1 VSSLI
6 GDPEDKSLLGKI
18 FKSSNVLNSFGLIGI
33 LGLMILPVPPSF
45 LDVLLTFNVTFALVI
60 LLVTIYV
67 REPLEFS
74 VFPSLLLVVTL
85 FRLALNVASTRLILS
100 EAYAG
105 EVISSFGGFVVKGN
119 YVIGMVIFLII
130 VVIQFIVI
138 TKGAGRIAE
147 VAARFTLD
155 AMPGKQMSIDAD
167 LNTGLITEDEARER
181 RGKISREADFYGAM
195 DGASKFVRGDAIAGI
210 VITLINIIGG
220 LIIGIVQRG
229 MSASEAA
236 MTYTTLTVGDG
247 LVTQIPALIIS
258 TGAGMIVTRTT
269 SESNFGADVTS
280 QIFSYSKVLLIVS
293 ISLLGLGFVPGL
305 PILPFFIMGLIFMG
319 FFLLERKANPE
330 KEHKDKEKL
339 QEEQV
344 DPVEQDELYYVDRLE
359 VEIGYGLIPLVNQ
372 EMGGD
377 FLKRVTSIRKQAALE
392 LGLQIM
398 PIRIRDNLQLK
409 PNQYRIKL
417 KGVDIATDAVHIDRL
432 LAIGAGQTDDSISGL
447 ETRDPAFNM
456 PALWISREDADR
468 AEAVGYTVV
477 EPSAVIATHLNEIIH
492 RHADEIM
499 TRQDVKDLVERVRKY
514 APAVVDDLMP
524 DQINYAFLQQVLS
537 NLLRE
542 RVSIRDMVT
551 ILETIAYYIGQT
563 KDVDFISE
571 RIREALGRSIIDSY
585 LDPQDQLVVITA
597 HPGVEDVFLHA
608 MEESSQKNVVELP
621 PEFTRELLESVGDE
635 VGKVNKMTLQPV
647 VLCSSQIRLA
657 FKRFV
662 EPTYPYL
669 TVVGYSEVGRDVTVK
684 AVGMVKVNE
693 TESAQDSGRVA

>member
-1 VSSLI
+1 MAENR
-6 GDPEDKSLLGKI
+6 EDNSILSRV
-18 FKSSNVLNSFGLIGI
+18 FKGSNILNSFGLIGI
-33 LGLMILPVPPSF
+33 LGLMVLPVPPSF
-45 LDVLLTFNVTFALVI
+45 LDILLTFNVTFALVI

-67 REPLEFS
+67 KEPLEFS
-74 VFPSLLLVVTL
+74 VFPSLLLMVTL

-105 EVISSFGGFVVKGN
+105 EVISSFGSFVVKGN
-119 YVIGMVIFLII
+119 YVIGLVIFLII
-130 VVIQFIVI
+130 VVIQFVVI
-138 TKGAGRIAE
+138 TKGSGRIAE

-167 LNTGLITEDEARER
+167 LNSGLITEEEAREKR
-181 RGKISREADFYGAM
+181 SKISGEADFYGAM

-220 LIIGIVQRG
+220 LVIGIVQVG

-269 SESNFGADVTS
+269 SESNFGTDVTS
-280 QIFSYSKVLLIVS
+280 QIFSYSRVLLVVS
-293 ISLLGLGFVPGL
+293 ISLLALGFIPGL
-305 PILPFFIMGLIFMG
+305 PTVPFFIMGLIFMSL
-319 FFLLERKANPE
+319 FILERRSRTEEEEEEEEVPP
-330 KEHKDKEKL
+330 
-339 QEEQV
+339 EQV
-344 DPVEQDELYYVDRLE
+344 DPMEQDELYYVDRLE
-359 VEIGYGLIPLVNQ
+359 VEIGYGLIPLANE

-377 FLKRVTSIRKQAALE
+377 FLNRVTSIRKQAALE
-392 LGLQIM
+392 LGLQIA

-417 KGVDIATDAVHIDRL
+417 KGIDIATNVVHVDRL
-432 LAIGAGQTDDSISGL
+432 LAIGAGRPDDSISGL

-456 PALWISREDADR
+456 PAMWISREDADM
-468 AEAVGYTVV
+468 AENIGYTVV
-477 EPSAVIATHLNEIIH
+477 EPSAVIATHLNEIIQ

-499 TRQDVKDLVERVRKY
+499 TRQDVKDLVDRVRKY

-542 RVSIRDMVT
+542 RVSIRDLVT
-551 ILETIAYYIGQT
+551 ILETIGYYINQT
-563 KDVDFISE
+563 RDVDYISE
-571 RIREALGRSIIDSY
+571 RVREALGRSIIDHY
-585 LDPQDQLVVITA
+585 LDSEDQLSVITV
-597 HPGVEDVFLHA
+597 HPA
-608 MEESSQKNVVELP
+608 IEEAFMQALEKSSQTKVLELP
-621 PEFTRELLESVGDE
+621 PDFTRAVLESVRDE
-635 VGKVNKMTLQPV
+635 VEGVNQMGLHPV
-647 VLCSSQIRLA
+647 VLCSSGIRLA
-657 FKRFV
+657 FKRFA

-669 TVVGYSEVGRDVTVK
+669 TVIGYSEVDRDVKVR
-684 AVGMVKVNE
+684 AVGMVSINE